1 MSDYMKDKVVIVTGA
16 SGGIGSETATQFA
29 GSGARVVIHYNR
41 DLHGAEKILREIT
54 PGEHM
59 MIQADLT
66 DPASI
71 QNMVDVVLKKMGR
84 IDVLVNN
91 AAIFEEH
98 VITDSTY
105 KEWQASWNRTMST
118 NLLGPANLSFLVVEH
133 MIFSG
138 SGRIINVSSRG
149 AFRGEPDAPAYGAS
163 KAGLNAFGQSMAKA
177 LAPHNIFVYTVAPGF
192 VDTAMAASSLSGPE
206 GDSIRDQSPLGRV
219 ATAAEVAHTV
229 LFLASEGTE
238 YLTGCIIDINGASY
252 LRT

>member
-1 MSDYMKDKVVIVTGA
+1 MTNYMKDKVVIVTGA
-16 SGGIGSETATQFA
+16 SGGIGSETAKQFA
-29 GSGARVVIHYNR
+29 DSGARVIIHYNTN
-41 DLHGAEKILREIT
+41 LHEAEKTLREIA
-54 PGEHM
+54 PGGHM
-59 MIQADLT
+59 IIQADLT
-66 DPASI
+66 DPVSLR
-71 QNMVDVVLKKMGR
+71 NMVDDVLKKMGR

-105 KEWQASWNRTMST
+105 GEWQGSWNRTIST

-133 MIFSG
+133 MISNG

-177 LAPHNIFVYTVAPGF
+177 LAPRNVYVYTVAPGF
-192 VDTAMAASSLSGPE
+192 VDTPMAASYLSGPE
-206 GDSIRDQSPLGRV
+206 GDSIRDQSPMGRV
-219 ATAAEVAHTV
+219 ATPAEVARTV

>member
-1 MSDYMKDKVVIVTGA
+1 MTFHMKDKIVLVTGA
-16 SGGIGSETATQFA
+16 SGGIGSETAKQFA
-29 GSGARVVIHYNR
+29 DSGARVVIHYNR
-41 DLHGAEKILREIT
+41 NLNGAERTLREIS
-54 PGEHM
+54 PSEHM
-59 MIQADLT
+59 IIQADIT
-66 DPASI
+66 DPFSL
-71 QNMVDVVLKKMGR
+71 QNMVDVVMKKMGR

-105 KEWQASWNRTMST
+105 EEWQSSWNRTIST
-118 NLLGPANLSFLVVEH
+118 NLLGPANLSFLVVDH
-133 MIFSG
+133 MISG
-138 SGRIINVSSRG
+138 SGGKIINVSSRG

-177 LAPHNIFVYTVAPGF
+177 LASYNIFVYTMAPGF
-192 VDTAMAASSLSGPE
+192 VDTPMAASSLSGPG

-219 ATAAEVAHTV
+219 ATPGEVARTV

-252 LRT
+252 LRS